1 MVLFWPIQ
9 QQLDCISSSGRIL
22 GKIGFDI
29 QKDDYI
35 FVPEDVSLSLTGEE
49 QAKIDERLAGL
60 RSGLY
65 LIPMQDDD

>member
-35 FVPEDVSLSLTGEE
+35 FVQEDVSLSLTGEE

-65 LIPMQDDD
+65 FIPMQDDD